1 MRMEIG
7 NICLRPIYSPCWD
20 ICSLDFL
27 FGRGRFVCYIPSLF
41 PFNAEKMLLTVFL
54 DLYNSLLFVYYFF
67 IG

>member
-7 NICLRPIYSPCWD
+7 NICLRFIYLFCWD

-27 FGRGRFVCYIPSLF
+27 FGRGRFVCYISLF
-41 PFNAEKMLLTVFL
+41 FLFNVEKMLLTVFL
-54 DLYNSLLFVYYFF
+54 DLYNSLFFVYYFF